1 MKPFPTVRG
10 LVSALVAPVVVGL
23 VSAAATSA
31 LAGVEAAAQDETL
44 ALVGGML
51 LDGYEA
57 PAIHHAA
64 IVIEGDRIVAVGPAS
79 AVDIPAGARVIDT
92 SGMTMLPGL
101 IDLHVHLMILG
112 HGEYT
117 EWFPIFEDR
126 MEEMMAISAKQLLM
140 AGVTTAVDLG
150 GPLEVLNVRD
160 RIDGGEIPGPSLLV
174 SGPWITRRPWSV
186 LPDHFQHT
194 VSSSEEAARRTQELA
209 RAGVNVIKTWTG
221 LTEEDIRAVVGVAH
235 ENGIQV
241 HSHLYDPDDMWA
253 AIRGGTDVIQHAGSG
268 GNPPYTDD
276 LLLEIANRGIPV
288 VQTMAH
294 RVWVYPATVEFPERL
309 QDSRLREDL
318 PPEIYE
324 EFQRSFEDF
333 RRLSYFR
340 TTPRQ
345 IRNSR
350 IAARQFIDA
359 DAVMGMGTD
368 SGSPM
373 NFHTESACR
382 EISALV
388 DSGMSPI
395 EAISAAT
402 KTGAEVLGRGRDL
415 GTIEPGKLADVI
427 VVRGNPLFDINAL
440 GHVEHVVKGG
450 VVHR

>member
-160 RIDGGEIPGPSLLV
+160 RIDGGEIPAHGQQRGGGRSA
-174 SGPWITRRPWSV
+174 
-186 LPDHFQHT
+186 D
-194 VSSSEEAARRTQELA
+194 ARRGDPGTELA
-209 RAGVNVIKTWTG
+209 RQRSVDHTTSVERVTRPFPAHGQQLGGGRSADAGTG
-221 LTEEDIRAVVGVAH
+221 SRWRERHQDMDGPYRRG
-235 ENGIQV
+235 
-241 HSHLYDPDDMWA
+241 HS
-253 AIRGGTDVIQHAGSG
+253 GSG
-268 GNPPYTDD
+268 RSSARERNP
-276 LLLEIANRGIPV
+276 
-288 VQTMAH
+288 
-294 RVWVYPATVEFPERL
+294 
-309 QDSRLREDL
+309 
-318 PPEIYE
+318 
-324 EFQRSFEDF
+324 
-333 RRLSYFR
+333 
-340 TTPRQ
+340 
-345 IRNSR
+345 
-350 IAARQFIDA
+350 
-359 DAVMGMGTD
+359 
-368 SGSPM
+368 
-373 NFHTESACR
+373 
-382 EISALV
+382 
-388 DSGMSPI
+388 
-395 EAISAAT
+395 
-402 KTGAEVLGRGRDL
+402 GA
-415 GTIEPGKLADVI
+415 
-427 VVRGNPLFDINAL
+427 
-440 GHVEHVVKGG
+440 
-450 VVHR
+450 